1 MEIESYFV
9 APPALDLAL
18 HFLLTSFLTLRTTPN
33 LSLPSF
39 KSILNPN
46 PTTCQTSP
54 TKTSPQQ
61 ESTISPPA
69 ASAQDGTGH
78 RPPSAPTSP
87 ALSSTSTAADGEDLG
102 SSPVLPP
109 LPAPRL
115 PDRARDILRN
125 NQPEEEYVTASWGS
139 PYSTEETKNLARQ
152 SFGSDESDG
161 SPIIHHLAI
170 DTPFLRPPPSL
181 SLGGSPDDNDIRD
194 DEDGG
199 EPEPFISAAQ
209 VLANRARRPARR
221 LTEDWIRQHTAG
233 ENSESRHWFSDGSEH
248 SSLSGSG
255 SADESWHEKE
265 SLRTPKANS
274 GVARDPHLAP
284 RHPRARSSAE
294 TLKPEDVTP
303 KRPTNMES
311 PELSKAE
318 MARNSDLAVPST
330 PRRTASAAT
339 GETTAKTPITPM
351 RSASAR
357 VTIQE
362 PTRTPRIK
370 KKVPWKGKNIMV
382 LLPKD
387 DERGRPGQAPKPLN
401 QTEVEGM
408 FREWQDLGYDISGFD
423 LDAAAG
429 TYQEPSGYS
438 QSRDGWPS
446 FEDMIRERAERAY
459 KVTLPDLNAWKN
471 YVNEL
476 NEAKLRALGV
486 SFGDDD
492 PPAPS
497 ISPAVSQPSRQA
509 SAQYPP
515 LPFSPPLPTSSASS
529 NHAGFPFPSQFMPG
543 RSSHTHSPSIASPVG
558 FGSHPAKYN
567 ARQSI
572 SVPMGHSPFQL
583 ANQPS
588 PLGWGQHRTDSP
600 SMLNGILSPVS
611 PFTPEGFAPTGSP
624 AFNAHQR
631 HQSLQYPM
639 LPHQFM
645 QQQQQPARASPRL
658 QEVREDEEE
667 EEPAEEPKKSSEAAQ
682 RNSDDLQAE
691 IDEAEYHLEEQMRNE
706 LEHEDYSP
714 HNEEAAAEQFA
725 SIPDEQPVS
734 HATKPSVHFP
744 EFVPNQEFIPHQE
757 FVPQHFQ
764 PQEFQPQDFQ
774 PQEFI
779 PQEFTPQEFVPQEF
793 QPQQFAQQSGD
804 GPVLHHPRPHSR
816 GHSLSQNF
824 FSHHDENRPRNDSFS
839 GWHDVNSQR
848 IDEAAEVE
856 TNPSNLGTPVQDFN
870 LATLLQQHQR
880 SFSTQSN
887 PWNDVSSANSSSGQ
901 QRRGS
906 HASKPSLS
914 KLNVKAPEFKFNPGH
929 ESKTSFTFGAGASN
943 SFQPTVFQ
951 AGSIAPS
958 ITSPSAQSFGAQST
972 SSKINAAAPVFS
984 PGQSDFSFSASGP
997 KFRPDAPAFT
1007 PFGAVSDSLASP
1019 TSGSESIGNHS
1030 SIFGNI
1036 DLNLSDASKPA
1047 KKSKAIPIVRPSSSE
1062 KKTSDEDGMKED
1074 ADGRPIGGPAKRAKA
1089 SRGDGD
1095 DVPQFAEPSPE
1106 PMAMQSLRPASKT
1119 EDLDASG
1126 HKSGDDQAPTPA
1138 DTTMSST
1145 VASEQPT
1152 DSKAV
1157 SATSPSD
1164 TSPDQQQQNWA
1175 PFEFDSKDEL
1185 ANFNEARPFGIDT
1198 YKKGHNKSLSA
1209 TAKAFTPGGGW
1220 GSTAQEDE
1228 TEEEEEE
1235 EDERDREDT
1244 IEPFVPSTE
1253 AVAPSPREPS
1263 PAPSPPPK
1271 KVALPRGLGASRFA
1285 SPPKAKGLAAS
1296 RFAASPSPAP
1306 EPELEEG
1313 EIPDDYVVSETE
1325 EEYADEPDAAPAFT
1339 FGREDTA
1346 ESVEEKHE
1354 PTFEEIDA
1362 IMDHL
1367 NQNDPTLGVNRSN
1380 VDLRYHQAS
1389 PNRNIQVTHT
1399 SPYRLQPAAQ
1409 YRSGTSSPIRQ
1420 YRGLPGDSA
1429 LPSTELEDPF
1439 VDPPLSAQ
1447 SFDAPVTNLNIGSA
1461 EQSDWEGAFSD
1472 EEQAKLEQRV
1482 QFFDGRVNDRVSD
1495 LLATRL
1501 APMEKA
1507 LLSIQQSLRGGS
1519 RRASSSVRRSTSA
1532 EIQHSDADDEDEE
1545 PMPRRS
1551 LSPRRDRRM
1560 EHIRA
1565 AVLDAFAVHQRNI
1578 PTPAAPLAAS
1588 APASDDT
1595 SNAVLRALEEMKE
1608 QFGTS
1613 MRLDFRGEDLR
1624 NIVEEAV
1631 EKRMPT
1637 PSQQPTAERESDEA
1651 VNNKLSELQ
1660 AKVMDLEER
1669 LYAEQTKVEKEV
1681 TERRGAEDLAAE
1693 LERKLQAA
1701 ETRVEIEIMN
1711 RSIFDN
1717 RIGDLEEKLR
1727 QQEERAHQELDGRR
1741 TAEDRLSE
1749 VQRLLRI
1756 ATEEEN
1762 RLREVVD
1769 DREHKIKAFE
1779 QSSSNHLVQIA
1790 LMEAAQTNATQ
1801 AQTELTNKINHMDD
1815 ELRATTQEANRW
1827 RSEAERVIE
1836 TARRQ
1841 QIDLNETVNE
1851 NKQLQKFL
1859 DTLGTQLQENERVR
1873 ESWRAKFV
1881 SLQEDMAQAAR
1892 DITEENA
1899 RRTKRE
1905 QALVARQEVLDAKL
1919 QAEARTRERIETEL
1933 ERLESGERQGMRAVN
1948 ECKRLEGILGEMKTE
1963 NHKLH
1968 QTALQY
1974 KREFEEA
1981 RESGAS
1987 EVQRTRL
1994 AMQHEIDQA
2003 NHHVNVVREELE
2015 EQIAKL
2021 RADND
2026 QLTMDM
2032 ETSKAQSEMMAE
2044 AAQSSETQMIE
2055 ELKRKHQNEVEDIQ
2069 ARWER
2074 QLNNAVEDAQKTE
2087 QHLLERLS
2095 LSTSK
2100 TEHLQ
2105 DRVAHLEEKVEI
2117 AREAARAAVQAA
2129 KSAGVE
2135 PSQPIAAIPA
2145 KAAATVAVAA
2155 KSMEL
2160 PEKISPQALRES
2172 IMVLQEQLQAREQRI
2187 EELESTVDKLDP
2199 EAPAKITK
2207 RDDEITWLR
2216 ELLAVRHGDLQDIIQ
2231 ALSAQDFDK
2240 EAVKD
2245 AAIRLKANLQ
2255 MEEQER
2261 ERAMNGGSAINLPN
2275 IAQSLREAATPRVA
2289 QAVGPLA
2296 AAWGNWRKSQA
2307 PSSRAAARPSSSRSA
2322 FNSNHTPSR
2331 STVSTSSNN
2340 NLLGGL
2346 LTPPASGLRQTPPTH
2361 ADEPQPTAF
2370 QTTGRRYTAQQLQ
2383 AQAQAHARGPSVTNG
2398 QPGFMSQKSPPLGR
2412 PSSRQQPMTPPMMR
2426 SSAYDSDAHPGDFD
2440 DHDFFED

>member
-1 MEIESYFV
+1 MDHS
-9 APPALDLAL
+9 LD
-18 HFLLTSFLTLRTTPN
+18 HLRP
-33 LSLPSF
+33 
-39 KSILNPN
+39 
-46 PTTCQTSP
+46 SP
-54 TKTSPQQ
+54 TKTSSQQ
-61 ESTISPPA
+61 QPPFSPPA
-69 ASAQDGTGH
+69 APAQDGPEPS
-78 RPPSAPTSP
+78 RPSSFISPPTSP
-87 ALSSTSTAADGEDLG
+87 ALSSASTAADGEDLG

-115 PDRARDILRN
+115 PERAREILRS
-125 NQPEEEYVTASWGS
+125 QPSPQEEERYVTASWGS
-139 PYSTEETKNLARQ
+139 PYSTEETQNLRRQ
-152 SFGSDESDG
+152 SFGSDQSED
-161 SPIIHHLAI
+161 SPIHHLAI
-170 DTPFLRPPPSL
+170 STPFLRPPPAL
-181 SLGGSPDDNDIRD
+181 SLGS
-194 DEDGG
+194 DET
-199 EPEPFISAAQ
+199 PEPFLSAAQ

-233 ENSESRHWFSDGSEH
+233 ENSESRHWLSDGSEH

-255 SADESWHEKE
+255 SGDESTWHDKE
-265 SLRTPKANS
+265 TSQTPKANS
-274 GVARDPHLAP
+274 RGPHLTP
-284 RHPRARSSAE
+284 RHPRTRSSAE
-294 TLKPEDVTP
+294 TLKPEDVTSQAVTP
-303 KRPTNMES
+303 AARMES
-311 PELSKAE
+311 PELPKADL
-318 MARNSDLAVPST
+318 ASDLAIPST
-330 PRRTASAAT
+330 PRRSVSAT
-339 GETTAKTPITPM
+339 NGEPVRAPTTPM

-357 VTIQE
+357 VTIKE
-362 PTRTPRIK
+362 PTMTPRVK

-382 LLPKD
+382 LLPRD
-387 DERGRPGQAPKPLN
+387 DERGRSGHAPKPLN
-401 QTEVEGM
+401 QSETERM
-408 FREWQDLGYDISGFD
+408 FASWEELGYDISGFD
-423 LDAAAG
+423 LDAAEG
-429 TYQEPSGYS
+429 TCQEPNGYS
-438 QSRDGWPS
+438 QSRDGWPTA
-446 FEDMIRERAERAY
+446 EDIIRERAQRAY

-497 ISPAVSQPSRQA
+497 ISPAASQPSRQA

-529 NHAGFPFPSQFMPG
+529 NHVPGFPFPSQFMPG
-543 RSSHTHSPSIASPVG
+543 HRSSATQSPGIASPVG

-583 ANQPS
+583 SNQPS
-588 PLGWGQHRTDSP
+588 PLGWPSQHRTDSP
-600 SMLNGILSPVS
+600 SLFNGVLSPVS
-611 PFTPEGFAPTGSP
+611 PFTPEGFAASGSP

-639 LPHQFM
+639 MPHQFM
-645 QQQQQPARASPRL
+645 QQPVRASPRL

-667 EEPAEEPKKSSEAAQ
+667 PVEEPPAKPSEPAQ

-714 HNEEAAAEQFA
+714 HNEEAAAEQLGQFVDM
-725 SIPDEQPVS
+725 SQQQPPLS
-734 HATKPSVHFP
+734 HARDPSVQF
-744 EFVPNQEFIPHQE
+744 
-757 FVPQHFQ
+757 
-764 PQEFQPQDFQ
+764 
-774 PQEFI
+774 
-779 PQEFTPQEFVPQEF
+779 QEF
-793 QPQQFAQQSGD
+793 QPQQLAKHD

-824 FSHHDENRPRNDSFS
+824 FSHHDENRPREDSFS

-848 IDEAAEVE
+848 IDEAAEIE

-880 SFSTQSN
+880 SFSTASN
-887 PWNDVSSANSSSGQ
+887 PWNDAVSSNDNSA
-901 QRRGS
+901 RRGS
-906 HASKPSLS
+906 HASKPSFS

-929 ESKTSFTFGAGASN
+929 NSN
-943 SFQPTVFQ
+943 SNFSFGGSSGFQPTVFQ
-951 AGSIAPS
+951 AGSFAPS
-958 ITSPSAQSFGAQST
+958 ITSPSANSFGAQST

-997 KFRPDAPAFT
+997 KFRPDAPTFT

-1019 TSGSESIGNHS
+1019 TSGSESLGNRS

-1036 DLNLSDASKPA
+1036 DLGLTDVVKPP
-1047 KKSKAIPIVRPSSSE
+1047 KKSKAIPILPPSDTEKSADDGVR
-1062 KKTSDEDGMKED
+1062 DD
-1074 ADGRPIGGPAKRAKA
+1074 ADGRLIDESRLKRVKA

-1095 DVPQFAEPSPE
+1095 DVPMFAEPSPE
-1106 PMAMQSLRPASKT
+1106 PTSLQSLQPASTK
-1119 EDLDASG
+1119 EELDISRL
-1126 HKSGDDQAPTPA
+1126 GDEQAPTPA
-1138 DTTMSST
+1138 DTTMSSAG
-1145 VASEQPT
+1145 ASEQPT

-1157 SATSPSD
+1157 TATSPSD
-1164 TSPDQQQQNWA
+1164 TSPDQQHSNWA
-1175 PFEFDSKDEL
+1175 PFELETKDEL
-1185 ANFNEARPFGIDT
+1185 QTFHEAHTFGIDS

-1209 TAKAFTPGGGW
+1209 TAKAFVPGGGW
-1220 GSTAQEDE
+1220 GAPAQETE
-1228 TEEEEEE
+1228 TEEED

-1244 IEPFVPSTE
+1244 IEPIIQTTE
-1253 AVAPSPREPS
+1253 A
-1263 PAPSPPPK
+1263 APSPPRAPSPSVPQK
-1271 KVALPRGLGASRFA
+1271 FTATKGLGASRFA
-1285 SPPKAKGLAAS
+1285 SPPKPKGLAAS
-1296 RFAASPSPAP
+1296 RFAASPSPAR
-1306 EPELEEG
+1306 EPEHGESE
-1313 EIPDDYVVSETE
+1313 EIPEDYVVSEA
-1325 EEYADEPDAAPAFT
+1325 EEYIDEPH
-1339 FGREDTA
+1339 DTSSLTVGEQQA
-1346 ESVEEKHE
+1346 TRAGGQHE

-1367 NQNDPTLGVNRSN
+1367 NQNDPTFGVNRSN
-1380 VDLRYHQAS
+1380 GDIPRWPQTS
-1389 PNRNIQVTHT
+1389 PNKNIQVTHT

-1409 YRSGTSSPIRQ
+1409 YRSRTSSPVHQ
-1420 YRGLPGDSA
+1420 YHGLPGDASSA

-1447 SFDAPVTNLNIGSA
+1447 SFDAPITNLNIGSA
-1461 EQSDWEGAFSD
+1461 EPSDWEGAFSD

-1482 QFFDGRVNDRVSD
+1482 QFFDGRVNAAVSD
-1495 LLATRL
+1495 LLASRL

-1519 RRASSSVRRSTSA
+1519 RRASSSVRRSVSA

-1545 PMPRRS
+1545 PAPRRS
-1551 LSPRRDRRM
+1551 MSPRRDRRM
-1560 EHIRA
+1560 EQIRA
-1565 AVLDAFAVHQRNI
+1565 AVLDAFAVQQRNL
-1578 PTPAAPLAAS
+1578 PPVRSLPPSPAAAAVPTSDETS
-1588 APASDDT
+1588 A
-1595 SNAVLRALEEMKE
+1595 AVLRALEEMRE

-1637 PSQQPTAERESDEA
+1637 PSQQPAADRDHDEA
-1651 VNNKLSELQ
+1651 INNKLSELQ
-1660 AKVMDLEER
+1660 AKVIDLEER
-1669 LYAEQTKVEKEV
+1669 LYVEQSKVEKEV
-1681 TERRGAEDLAAE
+1681 TDRRGAEDLAAE

-1701 ETRVEIEIMN
+1701 ETRVEVEIMN
-1711 RSIFDN
+1711 KSIYDDRVN
-1717 RIGDLEEKLR
+1717 DLDERLKS
-1727 QQEERAHQELDGRR
+1727 QEQRARQELDGRR

-1756 ATEEEN
+1756 SSEEEN
-1762 RLREVVD
+1762 RLREVVEERD
-1769 DREHKIKAFE
+1769 HKIKALE
-1779 QSSSNHLVQIA
+1779 QSASKQMMTMA
-1790 LMEAAQTNATQ
+1790 LMEASQTNATQ
-1801 AQTELTNKINHMDD
+1801 AQTELTNRINQMED
-1815 ELRATTQEANRW
+1815 ELRGSRQEANHW
-1827 RSEAERVIE
+1827 RSEAERAVE

-1841 QIDLNETVNE
+1841 QVDLNETVTE

-1873 ESWRAKFV
+1873 ESWRAKFG

-1919 QAEARTRERIETEL
+1919 QAEARTRERLETEI
-1933 ERLESGERQGMRAVN
+1933 ERLENGERQGMRAVN
-1948 ECKRLEGILGEMKTE
+1948 ECKRLEGLLGEMKTE

-1968 QTALQY
+1968 QSALRYQ
-1974 KREFEEA
+1974 REFEEA

-1994 AMQHEIDQA
+1994 SMQHLIDEA
-2003 NHHVNVVREELE
+2003 NHQVNVVREELE

-2026 QLTMDM
+2026 QLNMDK

-2044 AAQSSETQMIE
+2044 DAQTKKVEAIE
-2055 ELKRKHQNEVEDIQ
+2055 ELKRKHQNELEELQ
-2069 ARWER
+2069 YRHER
-2074 QLNNAVEDAQKTE
+2074 QLNNAVEDGQKTE

-2105 DRVAHLEEKVEI
+2105 DRVAHLEEKLEI
-2117 AREAARAAVQAA
+2117 AIEAARAAAQAA

-2135 PSQPIAAIPA
+2135 TVQPIPA
-2145 KAAATVAVAA
+2145 TFAAAPKPAPAP

-2199 EAPAKITK
+2199 EAPTKIAK

-2216 ELLAVRHGDLQDIIQ
+2216 ELLAVRHGDLQDIIL
-2231 ALSAQDFDK
+2231 AVSAQDFDR

-2275 IAQSLREAATPRVA
+2275 IAQSLMGTPRVA

-2296 AAWGNWRKSQA
+2296 AAWGNWRKSQQA
-2307 PSSRAAARPSSSRSA
+2307 SGGPRPSSSRSA

-2331 STVSTSSNN
+2331 STVSNSSNNNNN

-2346 LTPPASGLRQTPPTH
+2346 LTPPASGLRQTPPAH
-2361 ADEPQPTAF
+2361 AEEPQPTAF

-2383 AQAQAHARGPSVTNG
+2383 ARARGPSVTAG
-2398 QPGFMSQKSPPLGR
+2398 PSGSMPLKSPPLRR
-2412 PSSRQQPMTPPMMR
+2412 PSSRSQQPVTPPMMR

-2440 DHDFFED
+2440 DQDFFED

>member
-1 MEIESYFV
+1 MAADDSIV
-9 APPALDLAL
+9 CADL
-18 HFLLTSFLTLRTTPN
+18 TV
-33 LSLPSF
+33 
-39 KSILNPN
+39 
-46 PTTCQTSP
+46 SP
-54 TKTSPQQ
+54 TKTSPQP
-61 ESTISPPA
+61 EPTIPPPA
-69 ASAQDGTGH
+69 ASAQDGLGPR
-78 RPPSAPTSP
+78 RPSPPTSP

-115 PDRARDILRN
+115 PDRARDILRS

-139 PYSTEETKNLARQ
+139 PYSTEETRNLRGQ
-152 SFGSDESDG
+152 SFDSDEDESDG
-161 SPIIHHLAI
+161 SPILHHLAI
-170 DTPFLRPPPSL
+170 DTPFLRPPPNL
-181 SLGGSPDDNDIRD
+181 TLGETSDDDAEDIDGNDA
-194 DEDGG
+194 
-199 EPEPFISAAQ
+199 EPYLSAAQ
-209 VLANRARRPARR
+209 VLANRARRQPRR

-255 SADESWHEKE
+255 SADEAAWRDKE
-265 SLRTPKANS
+265 SLRTPKANTRRA
-274 GVARDPHLAP
+274 ARDPHLAP
-284 RHPRARSSAE
+284 RHPRTRSSAE
-294 TLKPEDVTP
+294 TLKPGDVTP
-303 KRPTNMES
+303 QAKSPNANMES
-311 PELSKAE
+311 PELSKAD
-318 MARNSDLAVPST
+318 MAAEHLDLHVPTT
-330 PRRTASAAT
+330 PRRAASAAT
-339 GETTAKTPITPM
+339 GESTKTPITPK

-357 VTIQE
+357 VNFKE
-362 PTRTPRIK
+362 PTMTPRVK

-382 LLPKD
+382 LLPRD
-387 DERGRPGQAPKPLN
+387 DERGRPGQAPRPLN

-408 FREWQDLGYDISGFD
+408 FREWQELGYDISGFD
-423 LDAAAG
+423 LDAAEG
-429 TYQEPSGYS
+429 TYQEPTGYS

-446 FEDMIRERAERAY
+446 FEDMARERAERVY
-459 KVTLPDLNAWKN
+459 KVTLPDLNLWKN

-486 SFGDDD
+486 SFGDDE

-543 RSSHTHSPSIASPVG
+543 RASHTHSPSIASPVG

-583 ANQPS
+583 GNQPS

-600 SMLNGILSPVS
+600 SLLNGILSPVS

-667 EEPAEEPKKSSEAAQ
+667 EEVVEEPPKPSEQAQ

-706 LEHEDYSP
+706 LEHVDYSP
-714 HNEEAAAEQFA
+714 HNAESAAEQFA
-725 SIPDEQPVS
+725 HIPDEQPTMS
-734 HATKPSVHFP
+734 HAREPSVQFK
-744 EFVPNQEFIPHQE
+744 E
-757 FVPQHFQ
+757 FVPQAFQ

-774 PQEFI
+774 PQ
-779 PQEFTPQEFVPQEF
+779 
-793 QPQQFAQQSGD
+793 QFAKHDGN

-824 FSHHDENRPRNDSFS
+824 FAHHDENRPRTDSFS
-839 GWHDVNSQR
+839 GWHDVDSQR
-848 IDEAAEVE
+848 IDEAAEIE

-870 LATLLQQHQR
+870 LTTLLQQHQR

-887 PWNDVSSANSSSGQ
+887 PWNDVASNNGSSGQ

-906 HASKPSLS
+906 HASKPSFS

-929 ESKTSFTFGAGASN
+929 ESKTSFSFGGGNTNAFQP
-943 SFQPTVFQ
+943 FQPTVFQ
-951 AGSIAPS
+951 AGTFAPS
-958 ITSPSAQSFGAQST
+958 ITSPSANSFGAGST

-984 PGQSDFSFSASGP
+984 PGQSDFSFSGP

-1007 PFGAVSDSLASP
+1007 PFGNVSDSLASP
-1019 TSGSESIGNHS
+1019 TSGSESHATHG

-1036 DLNLSDASKPA
+1036 DLNLSDTGKNA
-1047 KKSKAIPIVRPSSSE
+1047 KKSKAIPIVRPSSSDN
-1062 KKTSDEDGMKED
+1062 KTSNEDGLTED
-1074 ADGRPIGGPAKRAKA
+1074 ADGRPVNDIRAKRAKA

-1106 PMAMQSLRPASKT
+1106 PTSYQSLQPVLQKDELEAS
-1119 EDLDASG
+1119 ERDE
-1126 HKSGDDQAPTPA
+1126 QAPTPA

-1145 VASEQPT
+1145 GASEQPT

-1157 SATSPSD
+1157 TATSPSD
-1164 TSPDQQQQNWA
+1164 TSPDQQQSNWA

-1185 ANFNEARPFGIDT
+1185 QNFNEARPFGIDT

-1209 TAKAFTPGGGW
+1209 TARAFIPGGGW
-1220 GSTAQEDE
+1220 GVPAQETE
-1228 TEEEEEE
+1228 TEEDD

-1244 IEPFVPSTE
+1244 IEPFIPSTE
-1253 AVAPSPREPS
+1253 AAAPSPPREPS
-1263 PAPSPPPK
+1263 PRVPTPPPK
-1271 KVALPRGLGASRFA
+1271 KAKGLGASRFA
-1285 SPPKAKGLAAS
+1285 SPPKPKGLAAS

-1306 EPELEEG
+1306 EPEHDESEVP
-1313 EIPDDYVVSETE
+1313 EDYVVSDP
-1325 EEYADEPDAAPAFT
+1325 EYLDESQAAPAFT
-1339 FGREDTA
+1339 FNGKDETESLEDG
-1346 ESVEEKHE
+1346 EIRD

-1380 VDLRYHQAS
+1380 IDLRYQPAS

-1399 SPYRLQPAAQ
+1399 SPYRLQPAATGQ
-1409 YRSGTSSPIRQ
+1409 YRSGTSSPTRS
-1420 YRGLPGDSA
+1420 YHGLPGESA

-1439 VDPPLSAQ
+1439 IDPPLSAQ
-1447 SFDAPVTNLNIGSA
+1447 SFDAPITNLNIGSA

-1482 QFFDGRVNDRVSD
+1482 QFFDGRVNDRVND

-1501 APMEKA
+1501 APMEKV

-1519 RRASSSVRRSTSA
+1519 RRASSSVRRSVSA

-1545 PMPRRS
+1545 PVPRRS
-1551 LSPRRDRRM
+1551 MSPRRDRRM

-1565 AVLDAFAVHQRNI
+1565 AVLDAFAVQQRNI
-1578 PTPAAPLAAS
+1578 PTPAAPVAAS
-1588 APASDDT
+1588 IPVSDD
-1595 SNAVLRALEEMKE
+1595 SSVAVLRALEEMRE
-1608 QFGTS
+1608 QFGAS

-1637 PSQQPTAERESDEA
+1637 PSQLPAADRESDEA

-1660 AKVMDLEER
+1660 AKVIDLEER
-1669 LYAEQTKVEKEV
+1669 LYAEQTRVEKEV
-1681 TERRGAEDLAAE
+1681 ADRRDAQDLASE

-1701 ETRVEIEIMN
+1701 ESRVEIEIMN

-1717 RIGDLEEKLR
+1717 RINDLEEKLKH
-1727 QQEERAHQELDGRR
+1727 QEERAQQELEGRR

-1756 ATEEEN
+1756 ASEEEV
-1762 RLREVVD
+1762 RLREDVEE
-1769 DREHKIKAFE
+1769 REHKIKAFE
-1779 QSSSNHLVQIA
+1779 QSTSNQTMRMA
-1790 LMEAAQTNATQ
+1790 LMEAAQTSATQ
-1801 AQTELTNKINHMDD
+1801 AQTELTNKINHMED
-1815 ELRATTQEANRW
+1815 ELRASTHEANRW
-1827 RSEAERVIE
+1827 RSEAERVVE

-1873 ESWRAKFV
+1873 ESWRARFV
-1881 SLQEDMAQAAR
+1881 ALQDDMAHAAR
-1892 DITEENA
+1892 EVTEENA

-1933 ERLESGERQGMRAVN
+1933 ERLESGERQGMRALN

-1968 QTALQY
+1968 QSALRYQ
-1974 KREFEEA
+1974 REFEEA

-1987 EVQRTRL
+1987 EVQRTRV

-2044 AAQSSETQMIE
+2044 AAQSSENQTME

-2087 QHLLERLS
+2087 QNLLERLS

-2105 DRVAHLEEKVEI
+2105 DRIAHLEEKVEI

-2135 PSQPIAAIPA
+2135 PTQTLAALQP
-2145 KAAATVAVAA
+2145 KAAAPVAA
-2155 KSMEL
+2155 PAAVSKGMEL

-2216 ELLAVRHGDLQDIIQ
+2216 ELLAVRHGDLQDIILS
-2231 ALSAQDFDK
+2231 LSAQDFDR

-2307 PSSRAAARPSSSRSA
+2307 PAFRSAGAPARPSSSRSA

-2331 STVSTSSNN
+2331 STSSTSANN

-2361 ADEPQPTAF
+2361 TEEPQPTAF
-2370 QTTGRRYTAQQLQ
+2370 QTTGRRYTPQQLQ
-2383 AQAQAHARGPSVTNG
+2383 ARARGPSVTNG
-2398 QPGFMSQKSPPLGR
+2398 PSASMKSPPAHR
-2412 PSSRQQPMTPPMMR
+2412 PSSQHQPMTPPPPMLR
-2426 SSAYDSDAHPGDFD
+2426 SSGYDSDAHPGDFD

>member
-1 MEIESYFV
+1 
-9 APPALDLAL
+9 
-18 HFLLTSFLTLRTTPN
+18 
-33 LSLPSF
+33 
-39 KSILNPN
+39 
-46 PTTCQTSP
+46 
-54 TKTSPQQ
+54 
-61 ESTISPPA
+61 
-69 ASAQDGTGH
+69 
-78 RPPSAPTSP
+78 
-87 ALSSTSTAADGEDLG
+87 
-102 SSPVLPP
+102 
-109 LPAPRL
+109 
-115 PDRARDILRN
+115 
-125 NQPEEEYVTASWGS
+125 
-139 PYSTEETKNLARQ
+139 
-152 SFGSDESDG
+152 
-161 SPIIHHLAI
+161 
-170 DTPFLRPPPSL
+170 
-181 SLGGSPDDNDIRD
+181 
-194 DEDGG
+194 
-199 EPEPFISAAQ
+199 
-209 VLANRARRPARR
+209 
-221 LTEDWIRQHTAG
+221 
-233 ENSESRHWFSDGSEH
+233 
-248 SSLSGSG
+248 
-255 SADESWHEKE
+255 
-265 SLRTPKANS
+265 
-274 GVARDPHLAP
+274 
-284 RHPRARSSAE
+284 
-294 TLKPEDVTP
+294 
-303 KRPTNMES
+303 MES
-311 PELSKAE
+311 PDLPKAE
-318 MARNSDLAVPST
+318 LVRESLDLPVPST
-330 PRRTASAAT
+330 PRRSASAAV
-339 GETTAKTPITPM
+339 GEAMKTPITPM

-357 VTIQE
+357 VTSKD
-362 PTRTPRIK
+362 PTMTPRIK

-382 LLPKD
+382 LLPRD
-387 DERGRPGQAPKPLN
+387 DERGRPGHAPRPLN

-408 FREWQDLGYDISGFD
+408 FREWQELGYDISGFD
-423 LDAAAG
+423 LDAAEG
-429 TYQEPSGYS
+429 TFQEPTGYS
-438 QSRDGWPS
+438 QSRDGWPT
-446 FEDMIRERAERAY
+446 FEDVTRERAEQAY
-459 KVTLPDLNAWKN
+459 KVVLPDLNAWKN
-471 YVNEL
+471 YVDEL

-486 SFGDDD
+486 SFGDDE

-497 ISPAVSQPSRQA
+497 ISPAASQPSRQA

-529 NHAGFPFPSQFMPG
+529 NHIPGFPFPSQFMPG
-543 RSSHTHSPSIASPVG
+543 GLSSAAQSPGIASPVG

-588 PLGWGQHRTDSP
+588 PLGWSAQHRTDSP
-600 SMLNGILSPVS
+600 SLLNGILSPVS
-611 PFTPEGFAPTGSP
+611 PFTPEGFAQSGSP

-631 HQSLQYPM
+631 HQSLQFPM

-645 QQQQQPARASPRL
+645 QQPARASPRL

-667 EEPAEEPKKSSEAAQ
+667 PIEEEHVQPSDAAQ

-725 SIPDEQPVS
+725 NIPDEQPPLTHGMDQS
-734 HATKPSVHFP
+734 IQF
-744 EFVPNQEFIPHQE
+744 
-757 FVPQHFQ
+757 
-764 PQEFQPQDFQ
+764 QDFQ
-774 PQEFI
+774 A
-779 PQEFTPQEFVPQEF
+779 
-793 QPQQFAQQSGD
+793 PQQFSKQIGD

-839 GWHDVNSQR
+839 GWHDVDAQR
-848 IDEAAEVE
+848 IDEAAEIE
-856 TNPSNLGTPVQDFN
+856 TNPSNLGTPVQDYN
-870 LATLLQQHQR
+870 LTTLLQQHQR
-880 SFSTQSN
+880 SFSTASN
-887 PWNDVSSANSSSGQ
+887 PWNDMPSSNGSSGQ
-901 QRRGS
+901 NRRGS
-906 HASKPSLS
+906 HVSKPSLS
-914 KLNVKAPEFKFNPGH
+914 KLNVKAPEFKFNPGGH
-929 ESKTSFTFGAGASN
+929 ESRTSFSFGGNS
-943 SFQPTVFQ
+943 SFQPTTVFQ
-951 AGSIAPS
+951 AGSFAPS
-958 ITSPSAQSFGAQST
+958 VSSPSTHSFGAQSI

-984 PGQSDFSFSASGP
+984 PGQSEFSFSASGGP

-1007 PFGAVSDSLASP
+1007 PYGAVSDSLASP
-1019 TSGSESIGNHS
+1019 VSGSESTGNHTS

-1036 DLNLSDASKPA
+1036 DLNLSDIVKPA
-1047 KKSKAIPIVRPSSSE
+1047 KKSKAIPIVPPSN
-1062 KKTSDEDGMKED
+1062 EDKVVDDGVKDD
-1074 ADGRPIGGPAKRAKA
+1074 ADGRLIDESRFKRAKA

-1095 DVPQFAEPSPE
+1095 DVPLFAEPSPE
-1106 PMAMQSLRPASKT
+1106 PTSLQSLQPVSNKD
-1119 EDLDASG
+1119 ELDASE
-1126 HKSGDDQAPTPA
+1126 HKSGDEQAHTPA

-1145 VASEQPT
+1145 VVSEQPT

-1157 SATSPSD
+1157 TATSPSD
-1164 TSPDQQQQNWA
+1164 TSPDQQQSNWA

-1185 ANFNEARPFGIDT
+1185 QNFNDAVPFGIDT

-1209 TAKAFTPGGGW
+1209 TAKAFIPGGGW
-1220 GSTAQEDE
+1220 GAAAQETE
-1228 TEEEEEE
+1228 TEEEED
-1235 EDERDREDT
+1235 DERDREDT
-1244 IEPFVPSTE
+1244 IEPFAPSTE
-1253 AVAPSPREPS
+1253 AA
-1263 PAPSPPPK
+1263 APSPPRDPSPRVPSPPPQK
-1271 KVALPRGLGASRFA
+1271 TTAPRGLGASRFA

-1296 RFAASPSPAP
+1296 RFAASPSPAR
-1306 EPELEEG
+1306 EPEHDES
-1313 EIPDDYVVSETE
+1313 EIPEDYVVSDA
-1325 EEYADEPDAAPAFT
+1325 EEYVDEPQAPAFT
-1339 FGREDTA
+1339 FGGDNVA
-1346 ESVEEKHE
+1346 ESVEEQHE

-1367 NQNDPTLGVNRSN
+1367 NQNDPTFGVNKSKSDLSWRQSSPTRN
-1380 VDLRYHQAS
+1380 V
-1389 PNRNIQVTHT
+1389 QVTHT

-1409 YRSGTSSPIRQ
+1409 YRSGTSSPTRQ
-1420 YRGLPGDSA
+1420 FHGLPGDLSSA
-1429 LPSTELEDPF
+1429 LPTTEIEDPF
-1439 VDPPLSAQ
+1439 VDPPVSAQ
-1447 SFDAPVTNLNIGSA
+1447 SYHAPITNLNIGSA

-1482 QFFDGRVNDRVSD
+1482 QFFDGRVNEVVSD
-1495 LLATRL
+1495 LLSDRL

-1507 LLSIQQSLRGGS
+1507 LLSIQQSLRGDS
-1519 RRASSSVRRSTSA
+1519 RRRQSSSIRRSISA

-1545 PMPRRS
+1545 PVPRRS
-1551 LSPRRDRRM
+1551 MSPRRDRRM
-1560 EHIRA
+1560 EQIRA
-1565 AVLDAFAVHQRNI
+1565 AVLDAFAVQQRNM
-1578 PTPAAPLAAS
+1578 PSTAVSQVAS
-1588 APASDDT
+1588 APVSDDANT
-1595 SNAVLRALEEMKE
+1595 AILQALQEMRE

-1637 PSQQPTAERESDEA
+1637 PSQQLTTTTGDHDEA

-1660 AKVMDLEER
+1660 AKVIDLEER

-1681 TERRGAEDLAAE
+1681 TDRRGAEDLAAE

-1727 QQEERAHQELDGRR
+1727 HQEERAQQELDGRR

-1756 ATEEEN
+1756 ASEEEN
-1762 RLREVVD
+1762 RLRENV
-1769 DREHKIKAFE
+1769 EEQQHKIKALE
-1779 QSSSNHLVQIA
+1779 QDASTQMMRMTL
-1790 LMEAAQTNATQ
+1790 LEASQTNATQ
-1801 AQTELTNKINHMDD
+1801 TQTELTNKINQMED
-1815 ELRATTQEANRW
+1815 EVRSARQEASHW
-1827 RSEAERVIE
+1827 RAEAERTVE

-1841 QIDLNETVNE
+1841 QIDLNETTNE

-1873 ESWRAKFV
+1873 ESWRSKFV

-1919 QAEARTRERIETEL
+1919 QAEARTRERLETEI
-1933 ERLESGERQGMRAVN
+1933 ERLENGERQGMRAVN
-1948 ECKRLEGILGEMKTE
+1948 ECKRLEGILGDMKTE

-1968 QTALQY
+1968 QAALRYQ
-1974 KREFEEA
+1974 REFEEA

-1994 AMQHEIDQA
+1994 SMQHEVDQA
-2003 NHHVNVVREELE
+2003 NHHVNAVREELE

-2021 RADND
+2021 RAEND
-2026 QLTMDM
+2026 QLAMDT

-2044 AAQSSETQMIE
+2044 AAQNSESQTIE

-2135 PSQPIAAIPA
+2135 PTQSIAAIQPKVA
-2145 KAAATVAVAA
+2145 AVTAAAAVPAP
-2155 KSMEL
+2155 KTMEL

-2199 EAPAKITK
+2199 EAPTKISK

-2216 ELLAVRHGDLQDIIQ
+2216 ELLAVRHGDLQDIIL
-2231 ALSAQDFDK
+2231 ALSAQDFDR

-2296 AAWGNWRKSQA
+2296 AAWGNWRKSQQPA
-2307 PSSRAAARPSSSRSA
+2307 FRSGGARPSSSRSA

-2331 STVSTSSNN
+2331 STVSNSSNN

-2346 LTPPASGLRQTPPTH
+2346 LTPPASGLRQTPLAH
-2361 ADEPQPTAF
+2361 AEEPQPTAF
-2370 QTTGRRYTAQQLQ
+2370 QATGRRYTAQQLQ
-2383 AQAQAHARGPSVTNG
+2383 GRARESSLSNGSSGSV
-2398 QPGFMSQKSPPLGR
+2398 SQKSPPPRR
-2412 PSSRQQPMTPPMMR
+2412 PSSQQQPMTPPMMR